1 MLKVKIIIILLLV
14 MTATLTAQYAG
25 NVYLVPNAY
34 SRSFGNIHNPS
45 LIWDQNPNSLRA
57 NPALLGFS
65 NYDFSIGFMQDMWLE
80 KISDNYDFYES
91 TISYYKNG
99 IGFSL
104 PFINT
109 DADFG
114 YVFSV
119 DGSDYQSSSNSEKN
133 YTFSVAF
140 NPFDYFDY
148 RPYGNKWEAAI
159 GLSNTFSIF
168 ENSYGDADG
177 FFTNIGIVNTIRP
190 FTFEDDK
197 YMNIELVQA
206 VTHTNLFDTEMK
218 YKNDSDTFIRG
229 LLWGFSGK
237 ASIYSTEGTF
247 LSPFIDNYFS
257 VMYAHAIEHLFDHG
271 SIDVQDFHTNGLE
284 LGFLD
289 TVFLRYGFYDDKEW
303 SFIQRKK
310 DDLFNAQSV
319 GMGFKI
325 GLKDYFSFT
334 YDYSCTG
341 HNDELSSMYL
351 NCNILKIYSNFSGR

>member
-1 MLKVKIIIILLLV
+1 MS
-14 MTATLTAQYAG
+14 AQYAG

-65 NYDFSIGFMQDMWLE
+65 NYDISVGFMQDKWLE
-80 KISDNYDFYES
+80 HYPVNIHLYES
-91 TISYYKNG
+91 NVSTYRNG
-99 IGFSL
+99 IGLSFPLLNSD
-104 PFINT
+104 T
-109 DADFG
+109 KFG
-114 YVFSV
+114 YTVSSEESEYQSNSSS
-119 DGSDYQSSSNSEKN
+119 GSDKN
-133 YTFSVAF
+133 YTFSIAF

-168 ENSYGDADG
+168 ENSYGDAYG

-190 FTFEDDK
+190 ITFKDGR
-197 YMNIELVQA
+197 YLNIELVQA

-218 YKNDSDTFIRG
+218 YTDDSETFIRG

-289 TVFLRYGFYDDKEW
+289 TVFLRYGFYDDEDW
-303 SFIQRKK
+303 IYRQRNK

-334 YDYSCTG
+334 YDYSCKG
-341 HNDELSSMYL
+341 HNDDLTSLYFRS
-351 NCNILKIYSNFSGR
+351 NILKIYNNCIRR